1 MGMKDTILADI
12 KDAMKA
18 KDSVRLSTLR
28 MLSST
33 IKNREIE
40 LRPESITEQ
49 DILGVIKKLCK
60 QRRESIEQFAAAGRQ
75 DLVDQESSEL
85 AVLQSYLPKA
95 PSREELEQLVGKVI
109 AQLGATTIKDMGPV
123 IKEVAAQTQGTADNK
138 LISELVRAK
147 LQ

>member
-95 PSREELEQLVGKVI
+95 PSRE
-109 AQLGATTIKDMGPV
+109 
-123 IKEVAAQTQGTADNK
+123 
-138 LISELVRAK
+138 
-147 LQ
+147 

>member
-49 DILGVIKKLCK
+49 DILAVIKKLCK

>member
-49 DILGVIKKLCK
+49 DILAVIKKLCK

-85 AVLQSYLPKA
+85 VVLQSYLPKA